1 MSSGLNPAGTLC
13 VGAINTSEI
22 LIGNAIKIDNTTEE
36 IYFHDIKV
44 PTTTDGTLS
53 NFDSVITSKAGLNP
67 SGALR
72 VGISTSQIDMGLLK
86 IDNTV
91 VPSQIYVHDVAYPP
105 IDKDLHYYFLA
116 ADASGDVNSL
126 PSTIVLINGDGNDE
140 ITITNNNIINL
151 VEGGIYEFTIEVI
164 IIG

>member
-1 MSSGLNPAGTLC
+1 MSSGLNPVGTLC
-13 VGAINTSEI
+13 LGAINTIEV
-22 LIGNAIKIDNTTEE
+22 LIGNAIKIDNTTAE

-67 SGALR
+67 SGDLR
-72 VGISTSQIDMGLLK
+72 IGISTSQIDMGLLK

-91 VPSQIYVHDVAYPP
+91 VPSQIYVHGVAYPP
-105 IDKDLHYYFLA
+105 IDKELHHYFLA

-126 PSTIVLINGDGNDE
+126 SSSLVL
-140 ITITNNNIINL
+140 L
-151 VEGGIYEFTIEVI
+151 LLLLL
-164 IIG
+164 